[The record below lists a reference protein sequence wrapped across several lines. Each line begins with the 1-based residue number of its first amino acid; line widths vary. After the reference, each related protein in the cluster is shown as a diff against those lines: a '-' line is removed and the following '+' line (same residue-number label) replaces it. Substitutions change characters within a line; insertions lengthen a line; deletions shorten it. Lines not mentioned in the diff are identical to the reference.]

1 MRRRELLMLG
11 SDRKVLGL
19 PVPHSLLQHA
29 DGLVK

>member
-19 PVPHSLLQHA
+19 RHSLLQHA